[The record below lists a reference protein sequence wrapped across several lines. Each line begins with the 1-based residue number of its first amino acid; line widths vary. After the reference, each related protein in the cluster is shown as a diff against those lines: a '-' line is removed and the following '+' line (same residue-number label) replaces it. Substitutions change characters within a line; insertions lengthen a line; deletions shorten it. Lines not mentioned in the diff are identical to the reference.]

1 MLIGEV
7 AKRTGFSKD
16 TIRFYEKIG
25 LLEKTIQTRGVNNYR
40 NYSASAVSKL
50 MLIKKV
56 KMLGFTLNEIKDL
69 FLLEKHDSF
78 NCNALE
84 QVIEEKINQIEKQI
98 AQLLQTKQKLTI
110 LQSDCDGHC
119 KEMIKKV

>member
-25 LLEKTIQTRGVNNYR
+25 LLEKSDQNREENNYR
-40 NYSASAVSKL
+40 IYSSAVISKL
-50 MLIKKV
+50 NLIKKV
-56 KMLGFTLNEIKDL
+56 KSFGFTLNEIKDL
-69 FLLEKHDSF
+69 FLLEKHDLFRCTS
-78 NCNALE
+78 L
-84 QVIEEKINQIEKQI
+84 EKILQEKISQIEFKI
-98 AQLLQTKQKLTI
+98 SELILAKQKLET
-110 LQSDCDGHC
+110 LQTDCKGNC